1 MKKGRRKKIGK
12 AGNEMTRGYL
22 VKEKEG
28 IVSLR
33 GLGAWGL
40 GLGGGSFRKCGEGEG
55 GAIGSADL
63 MCLLMCLL
71 GT

>member
-1 MKKGRRKKIGK
+1 MVSEGKGRNSELER
-12 AGNEMTRGYL
+12 
-22 VKEKEG
+22 
-28 IVSLR
+28 
-33 GLGAWGL
+33 AWGL

-55 GAIGSADL
+55 VAIGSADL